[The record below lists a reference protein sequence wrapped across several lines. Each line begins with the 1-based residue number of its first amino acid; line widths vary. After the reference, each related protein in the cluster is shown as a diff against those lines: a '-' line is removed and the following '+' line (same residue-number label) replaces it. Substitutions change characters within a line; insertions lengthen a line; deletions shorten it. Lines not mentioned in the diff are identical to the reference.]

1 MNTQEMMKV
10 ALNLA
15 KLEEIPVDSGIY
27 CEGENIKKVLMGI
40 DMGTPELLLAREL
53 KYDCVVSHHG
63 SQDDKFINVDIIL
76 DTQIETMVKHGVPI
90 NKAQKA
96 LSKIKKT
103 MKLNFHGINSD
114 RASSVARLINMP
126 YFNMHQIADLL
137 TERFVQNYIDDKV
150 KNKTNVTLKDIIKIL
165 NEIYEYQNGYVKPF
179 IAVGKE
185 DSFAGKNVVT
195 MAGGTD
201 GGIDVSKA
209 YFEAGVGTLICMH
222 MDEKELDQIESHNV
236 GNVIIAGHM
245 PSDSIGMNIIAKEWE
260 KAGIK
265 VTKISGMV

>member
-27 CEGENIKKVLMGI
+27 YEGENIKKVLMGI
-40 DMGTPELLLAREL
+40 DMGTPELLLAREFG
-53 KYDCVVSHHG
+53 YDCVVSHHG
-63 SQDDKFINVDIIL
+63 SQDDKFINVDKIL
-76 DTQIETMVKHGVPI
+76 DTQIETMVKHGIPI
-90 NKAQKA
+90 NKAQKT
-96 LSKIKKT
+96 LGKIKKT

-114 RASSVARLINMP
+114 RGSSAARLMNMP

-137 TERFVQNYIDDKV
+137 TERFVQNYIDEKLMDKS
-150 KNKTNVTLKDIIKIL
+150 NVTLKDIVDTL
-165 NEIYEYQNGYVKPF
+165 NEIYEYKNGYVKPF

-195 MAGGTD
+195 MAGGTG

-222 MDEKELDQIESHNV
+222 MDEKEMKEIESHNI

-260 KAGIK
+260 KLGLEI
-265 VTKISGMV
+265 TKISGMV